1 MMRVLKNW
9 HDLAPKSRATA
20 ARIKV
25 DPLSS
30 LSLSFSLGSFSF
42 PSVLIS
48 ISSVSITLSYEVL
61 FSRLSDVLCEGAMG
75 QQERSKRKWQI

>member
-25 DPLSS
+25 DSLFS
-30 LSLSFSLGSFSF
+30 LSLSLGSFSF

-48 ISSVSITLSYEVL
+48 ISSVSITLSYCPLLEALGCAV
-61 FSRLSDVLCEGAMG
+61 
-75 QQERSKRKWQI
+75 